1 MLTLDSIQNKVIRMV
16 TAFVMINVG
25 VGWLRKVY
33 PRTTYKERF
42 KKLTGVKKVYLIFG
56 RYDLMVH
63 LEAKTMDE
71 ILKIVDDEIR
81 NIPGVM
87 RTETFMAF

>member
-1 MLTLDSIQNKVIRMV
+1 MV

-33 PRTTYKERF
+33 PRTTYKEKF
-42 KKLTGVKKVYLIFG
+42 KKLNGVKEVYLIFG

-63 LEAKTMDE
+63 LEAETTDE
-71 ILKIVDDEIR
+71 ILRIVDDEIR
-81 NIPGVM
+81 NIPGIM
-87 RTETFMAF
+87 STETFMAF

>member
-1 MLTLDSIQNKVIRMV
+1 MV

-33 PRTTYKERF
+33 PRSTYKQKL
-42 KKLTGVKKVYLIFG
+42 KKISGVRQVYLIFG

-63 LEAKTMDE
+63 LESDTMDD
-71 ILKIVDDEIR
+71 ILRIVDDEIR
-81 NIPGVM
+81 NIPGIQA
-87 RTETFMAF
+87 TETFIAS

>member
-1 MLTLDSIQNKVIRMV
+1 MV

-33 PRTTYKERF
+33 TRTDYKE
-42 KKLTGVKKVYLIFG
+42 KLMKVTGVKGVYLIFG

-63 LEAKTMDE
+63 LEAKTLDE
-71 ILKIVDDEIR
+71 IPRIVDDEIR
-81 NIPGVM
+81 NIPGIM

>member
-1 MLTLDSIQNKVIRMV
+1 MV
-16 TAFVMINVG
+16 TAFVMVNVG

-33 PRTTYKERF
+33 TRTDYKEKL
-42 KKLTGVKKVYLIFG
+42 KKLSNVKEVYLIFG

-63 LEAKTMDE
+63 LEAETLDE
-71 ILKIVDDEIR
+71 ILQIVDDDIR
-81 NIPGVM
+81 SIPGIV